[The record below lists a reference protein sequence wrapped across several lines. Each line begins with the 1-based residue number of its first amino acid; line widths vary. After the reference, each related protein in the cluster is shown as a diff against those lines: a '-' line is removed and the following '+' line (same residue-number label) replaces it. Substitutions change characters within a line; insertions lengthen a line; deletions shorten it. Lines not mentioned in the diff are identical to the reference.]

1 MNKEN
6 KQSISSFNEDVF
18 SVIFRASVEGILAV
32 DNSGTILLANPSSY
46 GLFGYEDPTLV
57 GMKVEDLIPTKAKK
71 NHVKHRKGYSKNP
84 EPRRMGHGRDLMALR
99 KDGSE
104 FPVEISLNHTKYNDQ
119 NLIIAFIIDIT
130 QRKKSGEALLRSEE
144 KLLKYASELENRVQ
158 ERTRKLAESTEKLAT
173 SNNALKEEVNV
184 RKNAESEAKK
194 ALEKE
199 RELSELK
206 SRFVSMASHEFR
218 TPLST
223 ILSSAALIARYNEQ
237 ETEEK
242 RLKHV
247 DRIKSNV
254 NDLTGILNDFLSLAK
269 LEEGKITNNP
279 TSFEVNDFVKG
290 LVDEMKFVLK
300 SEQELIFEPLSTPQ
314 EVCLDKAH
322 LKSIVTNLTSNA
334 IKYSPDGGRI
344 NISISLVE
352 SDLVIS
358 IKDNGIGIPIKD
370 QRHLFERFFRAKN
383 AVNIQG
389 TGLGLNLI
397 KKYVELVNGTISF
410 KSEEDIGTKFTVRLP
425 IINIEQ

>member
-6 KQSISSFNEDVF
+6 KQTNSSFNEDVF

-32 DNSGTILLANPSSY
+32 DTSGTILLANSSSY
-46 GLFGYEDPTLV
+46 QLFGYEEPELV
-57 GMKVEDLIPTKAKK
+57 GKKVEDLIPAKAKK
-71 NHVKHRKGYSKNP
+71 NHVKHRDGYSKNP

-119 NLIIAFIIDIT
+119 NLVITFIIDIT
-130 QRKKSGEALLRSEE
+130 QRKKSDEALRKSEE

-158 ERTRKLAESTEKLAT
+158 ERTKKLAESAEKLET

-184 RKNAESEAKK
+184 RKHAESEAKK
-194 ALEKE
+194 ALGKE

-223 ILSSAALIARYNEQ
+223 ILSSAALIARYDEQ
-237 ETEEK
+237 ETQGK
-242 RLKHV
+242 RLRHV
-247 DRIKSNV
+247 ARIKSNV

-279 TSFEVNDFVKG
+279 TSFEVNNFVKG
-290 LVDEMKFVLK
+290 LIDEMKFVLK
-300 SEQELIFEPLSTPQ
+300 SEQQLIFEPLPTPQ
-314 EVCLDKAH
+314 EAYLDKTH
-322 LKSIVTNLTSNA
+322 LKSIIANLTSNA
-334 IKYSPDGGRI
+334 IKYSPERADI
-344 NISISLVE
+344 NITMSLAE
-352 SDLVIS
+352 SDLMIS

-397 KKYVELVNGTISF
+397 KKYIELVNGTISF
-410 KSEEDIGTKFTVRLP
+410 KSEEDIGTTFTVQLP
-425 IINIEQ
+425 IINIE